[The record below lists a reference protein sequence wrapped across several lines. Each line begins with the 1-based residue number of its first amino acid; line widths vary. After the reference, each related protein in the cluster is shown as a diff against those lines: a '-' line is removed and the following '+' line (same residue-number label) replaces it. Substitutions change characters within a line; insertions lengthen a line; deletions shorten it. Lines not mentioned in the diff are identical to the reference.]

1 MEKRRRRS
9 RWRSVSSCGSSKQ
22 AALRLGVRQNEW
34 LPGASHQH
42 VDEARKRITSASTKT
57 NSQRLIE
64 LLLEQI
70 NDLLQ
75 RLYGQKS
82 VRFENPNQTD
92 LLKLLEWPSEVPVEA
107 PEALDVVP
115 QQFRV
120 KRYVQGK
127 HHCPEGMNRT
137 SSNRFRSGRYR
148 TVARHQRLS
157 PISSS

>member
-1 MEKRRRRS
+1 M
-9 RWRSVSSCGSSKQ
+9 
-22 AALRLGVRQNEW
+22 
-34 LPGASHQH
+34 
-42 VDEARKRITSASTKT
+42 DEARKRITSASTKT

-120 KRYVQGK
+120 KRYVQG
-127 HHCPEGMNRT
+127 
-137 SSNRFRSGRYR
+137 
-148 TVARHQRLS
+148 
-157 PISSS
+157 